1 MPLFFGKEFHQV
13 FDIAKLTEK
22 NLLSFFLMC
31 ESCTRISFLKQH
43 PGATSWLV

>member
-1 MPLFFGKEFHQV
+1 MLFYWENFHQV

-31 ESCTRISFLKQH
+31 
-43 PGATSWLV
+43 